1 MFSYT
6 TNGNALAK
14 QIDSKLRQA
23 MYMGLKDTALEMKNE
38 MHRSTSGPF
47 SSIFLRQMGHPFGRS
62 YNRGKFKN
70 RIQIPLT
77 PINLQTGALQNSYYD
92 YFSSVGNMQFMWT
105 FGFAVPYAGYVL
117 APGGTKRMI
126 DRHYWDSL
134 ARVMKPKF
142 IVNVRAALKQFF

>member
-1 MFSYT
+1 MLSYT

-38 MHRSTSGPF
+38 MRKSTSGTV
-47 SSIFLRQMGHPFGRS
+47 STQQLRAMDHPFAR
-62 YNRGKFKN
+62 RHKWGKSN
-70 RIQIPLT
+70 PIPVPLT
-77 PINLQTGALQNSYYD
+77 PINVQSGALQNSYFD
-92 YFSSVGNMQFMWT
+92 YFSRIGQMEFLWT

-117 APGGTKRMI
+117 NPGGTRYMV

-134 ARVMKPKF
+134 ARVIKPKF
-142 IVNVRAALKQFF
+142 IVNVRAALKQFFP